1 MGELDSR
8 DTDRLRWCHAMIEY
22 CFNWLLFMSETRAC
36 AKCGSRNTTV
46 TRVKGA
52 WGPFARLVEYPGM
65 GKEIACGDCGHTE
78 IDTSDAPTR
87 DQLARRTWFL
97 SIAVLIPFL
106 IYLWLNNL

>member
-1 MGELDSR
+1 MRYINCLSIM
-8 DTDRLRWCHAMIEY
+8 A
-22 CFNWLLFMSETRAC
+22 ETVAC
-36 AKCGSRNTTV
+36 SKCGSVNTTV

-87 DQLARRTWFL
+87 DQLVRRAWFL
-97 SIAVLIPFL
+97 STAVTIPFL

>member
-1 MGELDSR
+1 MVRSY
-8 DTDRLRWCHAMIEY
+8 HAMIEY
-22 CFNWLLFMSETRAC
+22 SFNQFRLMSDPTTC
-36 AKCGSRNTTV
+36 AKCGSGNTTV
-46 TRVKGA
+46 TRLKGA

-65 GKEIACGDCGHTE
+65 GKEIACGDCGPTE